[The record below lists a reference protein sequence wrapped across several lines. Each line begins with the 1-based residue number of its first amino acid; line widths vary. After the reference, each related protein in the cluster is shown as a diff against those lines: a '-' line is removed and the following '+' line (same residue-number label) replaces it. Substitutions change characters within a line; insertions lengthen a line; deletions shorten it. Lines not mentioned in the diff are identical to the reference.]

1 MAGHIES
8 CTPSGVSREEGGAVA
23 SKAPEDL
30 LRNVVFFQSLD
41 RVDIARMIGELEEVS
56 IPAGMLLFTEGA
68 EADALYLLAAGRVR
82 VSVEV
87 AGGERSLAELEAPSS
102 FGELGLLLAR
112 RTSTVR
118 AITDVRAWK
127 LPRDR
132 FERLVRDRPA
142 VSLAVATA
150 AVELLEASQR
160 NLVGAPPAERPKR
173 RPTVPTVPPRRHP
186 RAWRIA
192 GFAAA
197 VGVPLALWPLPPP
210 DGLSPAGWHV
220 SLIVL
225 GAALGWLLE
234 PVPDF
239 VIALLMAAAWGV
251 AGLAPVPLILSG
263 FASSSWLV
271 SLGAFGLAVAMV
283 RSGLLYRTAL
293 QFLTT
298 FPATQVGQVFGLLI
312 SGILVTP
319 LVPFGLA
326 RIAAVAPL
334 TRDLAQTLGYPAH
347 SRASAALAFAGLV
360 GYGLFSSVFLTGLAM
375 NFFVLDL
382 LPPAD
387 RQRFDWLTWLA
398 SAAAAGAITFVG
410 AALALLVLFRA
421 EVAPKTSATVL
432 RRQERVLGPMSRHER
447 VTLAALALLLVGL
460 LVQPL
465 LHVDAAWLA
474 VGALAIAL
482 AGGSLDREGFRGAI
496 DWGFLT
502 LFGVLLGTGQVLQSV
517 EVDRWIGDSLIPL
530 AQAIGNPGALV
541 IVLGLVVYACRLVLP
556 WIPATLLL
564 SLVFVPVAPR
574 LGLSPWV
581 VGFVVLTTANTWLL
595 PNQSDIYRLTRSIT
609 ESEMFT
615 DRQGLLLGAATSL
628 ITLVAITAS
637 VAYWRAIGVLAP

>member
-1 MAGHIES
+1 
-8 CTPSGVSREEGGAVA
+8 VA
-23 SKAPEDL
+23 SSAPEDL
-30 LRNVVFFQSLD
+30 LHNVGFLRSLD

-56 IPAGMLLFTEGA
+56 FPAGTLLFTEGA

-82 VSVEV
+82 VSVRV
-87 AGGERSLAELEAPSS
+87 ASGEWSLAELEAPSH
-102 FGELGLLLAR
+102 FGELGLLLER
-112 RTSTVR
+112 RTSTVH
-118 AITDVRAWK
+118 AVTEVRAWK

-132 FERLVRDRPA
+132 FERLVRERPA

-150 AVELLEASQR
+150 ALELLERSQR
-160 NLVGAPPAERPKR
+160 NLVGAPVAERR
-173 RPTVPTVPPRRHP
+173 ERTPTILTVRPRRHP
-186 RAWRIA
+186 RAWRIV
-192 GFAAA
+192 GAALT
-197 VGVPLALWPLPPP
+197 VGVPLVLWPLPAPT
-210 DGLSPAGWHV
+210 GLTPEGWHV

-239 VIALLMAAAWGV
+239 VTALLMAAAWGV

-271 SLGAFGLAVAMV
+271 ALGAFGLAVAMV
-283 RSGLLYRTAL
+283 RSGLLFRTAL
-293 QFLTT
+293 RFLTT
-298 FPATQVGQVFGLLI
+298 FPPTQVGQVLGLLV
-312 SGILVTP
+312 SGILLTP

-334 TRDLAQTLGYPAH
+334 ARHLAQTLGYPAQ

-360 GYGLFSSVFLTGLAM
+360 GYGWFSSMFLTGLAM

-382 LPPAD
+382 LPTPD
-387 RQRFDWLTWLA
+387 RERFEWLTWLA
-398 SAAAAGAITFVG
+398 NAAPAGAITLLG
-410 AALALLVLFRA
+410 AAVTLLVLFRP
-421 EVAPKTSATVL
+421 EVAPKTSAMVL
-432 RRQERVLGPMSRHER
+432 RRQERVLGPLSRHER

-474 VGALAIAL
+474 ITALAIAM

-517 EVDRWIGDSLIPL
+517 GVDRWIGDSLIPL
-530 AQAIGNPGALV
+530 AQAIGSPGALV
-541 IVLGLVVYACRLVLP
+541 MLLGLVVYTCRLVLP

-564 SLVFVPVAPR
+564 SLVLVPVAPR

-609 ESEMFT
+609 EGEMFT
-615 DRQGLLLGAATSL
+615 DRHGVLLGVAMSLSTLAA
-628 ITLVAITAS
+628 IAAS
-637 VAYWRAIGVLAP
+637 VPYWQTIGVLTP

>member
-1 MAGHIES
+1 MAGHFES
-8 CTPSGVSREEGGAVA
+8 CKPSGVSREGGGAVA
-23 SKAPEDL
+23 STAPEDL
-30 LRNVVFFQSLD
+30 LRSVAFFQSLD
-41 RVDIARMIGELEEVS
+41 RVDIARMIGELEEVR

-82 VSVEV
+82 VSVGV
-87 AGGERSLAELEAPSS
+87 AGGERSLAEIEAPAH

-118 AITDVRAWK
+118 AVTDVHAWK
-127 LPRDR
+127 LPRER
-132 FERLVRDRPA
+132 FEQLVRDRPA
-142 VSLAVATA
+142 IGLAVATS
-150 AVELLEASQR
+150 AVELLERSQR

-173 RPTVPTVPPRRHP
+173 RPTVPTVPPRRRP
-186 RAWRIA
+186 TAWRVA
-192 GFAAA
+192 GFAVA
-197 VGVPLALWPLPPP
+197 VGVPLVLWPLPGPG
-210 DGLSPAGWHV
+210 GLSPGGWHV

-251 AGLAPVPLILSG
+251 AGLAPLPLILSG

-298 FPATQVGQVFGLLI
+298 FPATQAGQILGLLV

-334 TRDLAQTLGYPAH
+334 ARDLAQTLGYPLN

-360 GYGLFSSVFLTGLAM
+360 GYGQFSSVFLTGLAM

-387 RQRFDWLTWLA
+387 RARFDWLTWLA
-398 SAAAAGAITFVG
+398 SAAPAGAITFLG
-410 AALALLVLFRA
+410 AAVTLLVLFRA
-421 EVAPKTSATVL
+421 EVAPKTSAAVL
-432 RRQERVLGPMSRHER
+432 RRQERVLGPLSRHER
-447 VTLAALALLLVGL
+447 VTLAALALLLAGL

-474 VGALAIAL
+474 IGALAIAM
-482 AGGSLDREGFRGAI
+482 AGGSLDRAGFRGGI
-496 DWGFLT
+496 DWGFLV

-517 EVDRWIGDSLIPL
+517 GVDRWIGDSLIPL
-530 AQAIGNPGALV
+530 ARAVGSPGTLV
-541 IVLGLVVYACRLVLP
+541 MLLGLVVYACRLVLP
-556 WIPATLLL
+556 WVPATLLL
-564 SLVFVPVAPR
+564 GLVLVPVAPR

-595 PNQSDIYRLTRSIT
+595 PGQSDIYRLTRSMT
-609 ESEMFT
+609 EGEMFT
-615 DRQGLLLGAATSL
+615 DRHGVLLGVAMSL
-628 ITLVAITAS
+628 ITLAAIAAS
-637 VAYWRAIGVLAP
+637 VPYWQAIGVLTP